1 MNLTAAQIKGR
12 IKNIANKTNA
22 DPRLLMRIYMMD
34 RFLERL
40 SCSKYKDNFI
50 IKGGILVTSMVGVSL
65 RSTMDIDATIKNL
78 DLTEDEMLKVVKE
91 IADISLDDNVT
102 FEVKGVQTIMDN
114 FEYPG
119 VRIEMNA
126 LIENMVTPLKIDI
139 STNDVITPREID
151 YEYNLL
157 IEDRN
162 INLWAYNLE
171 TILAEKLETILSRN
185 VLTTR
190 LRDYYDV
197 YTLTNI
203 YRDQINDR
211 VLKDAFVATTTKRQ
225 SKIDDVDSIINTIA
239 NNTEIKNLWNQYQSK
254 YSYASEISFNDVIT
268 SIMTLAAKVKQ

>member
-40 SCSKYKDNFI
+40 SYSKYKDNFI

-78 DLTEDEMLKVVKE
+78 NLSEEDILKVVQD
-91 IADISLDDNVT
+91 IADISLDDNIS
-102 FEVKGVQTIMDN
+102 FEIKGVQTIMDN

-126 LIENMVTPLKIDI
+126 LIDKMTTPLKLDI
-139 STNDVITPREID
+139 STNDVITPREIE
-151 YEYNLL
+151 YAYNLL
-157 IEDRN
+157 IDDRK

-197 YTLTNI
+197 YTLMNI
-203 YRDQINDR
+203 YKDQINR
-211 VLKDAFVATTTKRQ
+211 KILKEAFLATANKRQ
-225 SKIDDVDSIINTIA
+225 SKIEDIDAIINTIE
-239 NNTEIKNLWNQYQSK
+239 NNVEVQNLWIQYQKK
-254 YSYASEISFNDVIT
+254 YSYASEINYEDVID
-268 SIMTLAAKVKQ
+268 SIKELASIVK

>member
-40 SCSKYKDNFI
+40 SRSKYKDNFI
-50 IKGGILVTSMVGVSL
+50 IKGGILVTSMVGISL

-78 DLTEDEMLKVVKE
+78 NLSEDDVLKVVKD
-91 IADISLDDNVT
+91 IANISLDDNIS
-102 FEVKGVQTIMDN
+102 FEIKGVQTIMDS

-126 LIENMVTPLKIDI
+126 LIDKMITPLKLDI
-139 STNDVITPREID
+139 STNDVITPREIE
-151 YEYNLL
+151 YAYNLL
-157 IEDRN
+157 IEDRK

-197 YTLTNI
+197 YTLMNI
-203 YRDQINDR
+203 YKDQINR
-211 VLKDAFVATTTKRQ
+211 KILKEAFLATTNKRQ
-225 SKIDDVDSIINTIA
+225 SKIEDINAVINTIE
-239 NNTEIKNLWNQYQSK
+239 NNVEVQNLWKQYQKK
-254 YSYASEISFNDVIT
+254 YLYASEINYEDVID
-268 SIMTLAAKVKQ
+268 SIRELVSIVK

>member
-40 SCSKYKDNFI
+40 SYSKYKDNFI

-78 DLTEDEMLKVVKE
+78 NLSEGDMLKVVKD
-91 IADISLDDNVT
+91 IANISLDDNIS
-102 FEVKGVQTIMDN
+102 FEIKGVQTIMDN

-126 LIENMVTPLKIDI
+126 LIDKMTTPLKLDI
-139 STNDVITPREID
+139 STNDVITPREIE
-151 YEYNLL
+151 YAYNLL
-157 IEDRN
+157 IEDRK

-190 LRDYYDV
+190 LRDFYDI
-197 YTLTNI
+197 YTLMNI
-203 YRDQINDR
+203 YKDQINR
-211 VLKDAFVATTTKRQ
+211 KILKEAFLATANKRQ
-225 SKIDDVDSIINTIA
+225 SKIEDIDAIINTIE
-239 NNTEIKNLWNQYQSK
+239 NNVEVQNLWIQYQKK
-254 YSYASEISFNDVIT
+254 YSYASEINYEDVID
-268 SIMTLAAKVKQ
+268 SIKELASIVK

>member
-40 SCSKYKDNFI
+40 SRSKYKDNFI

-65 RSTMDIDATIKNL
+65 RTTMDIDATIKNL
-78 DLTEDEMLKVVKE
+78 NLSEVDMLKVVKD
-91 IADISLDDNVT
+91 IANISLDDNII
-102 FEVKGVQTIMDN
+102 FEVKSVQTIMDN

-119 VRIEMNA
+119 LRIEMNA
-126 LIENMVTPLKIDI
+126 LIDKMITPLKLDI
-139 STNDVITPREID
+139 STNDVIIPREI
-151 YEYNLL
+151 EYAYNIL
-157 IEDRN
+157 IEDRK

-197 YTLTNI
+197 YTLMNL
-203 YRDQINDR
+203 YKKQINNKI
-211 VLKDAFVATTTKRQ
+211 LKEAFLATTNKRQ
-225 SKIDDVDSIINTIA
+225 SKIEDIDAVINMIE
-239 NNTEIKNLWNQYQSK
+239 NSVEVQNLWKQYQKK
-254 YSYASEISFNDVIT
+254 YLYASEINYEDAID
-268 SIMTLAAKVKQ
+268 SIRELVSIVK

>member
-50 IKGGILVTSMVGVSL
+50 IKGGILVTSMVGISL

-78 DLTEDEMLKVVKE
+78 NLSEDDILKVVK
-91 IADISLDDNVT
+91 DITNIFLDDNIS
-102 FEVKGVQTIMDN
+102 FEIKGVQTIMDN

-126 LIENMVTPLKIDI
+126 LIDKMTTPLKLDI
-139 STNDVITPREID
+139 STNDVITPREIE
-151 YEYNLL
+151 YAYNLL
-157 IEDRN
+157 IEDRK
-162 INLWAYNLE
+162 ISLWAYNLE

-185 VLTTR
+185 VLSTR

-197 YTLTNI
+197 YTLMNI
-203 YRDQINDR
+203 YKEQVNKKI
-211 VLKDAFVATTTKRQ
+211 LKEAFLATTNKRQ
-225 SKIDDVDSIINTIA
+225 SKIEDIDAVINTIE
-239 NNTEIKNLWNQYQSK
+239 NNAEVQNLWKQYQKK
-254 YSYASEISFNDVIT
+254 YSYASEINFKEVIDGIKELA
-268 SIMTLAAKVKQ
+268 SIVK